1 MKENYKGLGHI
12 AIYTENLEESIAF
25 YERIGGELKMRS
37 RSHGMGVPKELA
49 LVEFGGFLL
58 ELIQSPEAM
67 PIGEGSIAHFAV
79 YVDDVD
85 KASADIAAAG
95 VDTFTT
101 PEKIV
106 MPDTFGGLHARY
118 FKGPSGETIELLHML
133 G

>member
-12 AIYTENLEESIAF
+12 AVFTEDLDKSIEF
-25 YERIGGELKMRS
+25 YVKIGGSLQTRS
-37 RSHGMGVPKELA
+37 RSQGAGVAKDLA
-49 LVEFGGFLL
+49 LVEFGGFLI

-79 YVDDVD
+79 LVDDVD
-85 KASADIAAAG
+85 KAAADIEAAG

-101 PEKIV
+101 PDKIV
-106 MPDTFGGLHARY
+106 MPATFGGLHARY

>member
-12 AIYTENLEESIAF
+12 AVYTEDLEKSIAF
-25 YERIGGELKMRS
+25 YEKRGGRLQQRS
-37 RSHGMGVPKELA
+37 RSHGTGVDKELA
-49 LVEFGGFLL
+49 LVEFGGFLI
-58 ELIQSPEAM
+58 ELICSPESM
-67 PIGEGSIAHFAV
+67 PIREGSMAHFAV

-85 KASADIAAAG
+85 KAADDITAAG

-118 FKGPSGETIELLHML
+118 FKGPSGETIELLRML
-133 G
+133 

>member
-12 AIYTENLEESIAF
+12 AIYTENLEESVAF

-37 RSHGMGVPKELA
+37 RSHGVGVSKELA

-79 YVDDVD
+79 Y
-85 KASADIAAAG
+85 ADIAAAG